1 MKIFALRGK
10 RKKHKYMTSLLQD
23 AMVTL
28 NMLQA
33 M

>member
-1 MKIFALRGK
+1 
-10 RKKHKYMTSLLQD
+10 MTSLLQD

-33 M
+33 MWKDILK